1 MNVDDIV
8 EVANKVSESL
18 DGDDFSR
25 ADVLLMLN
33 GTLPAVIWNDLVTYR
48 KVQGWTVG
56 NPGDEYD
63 EDKKID
69 PKLVV
74 YEMVEPMVVAA
85 YEAVYAVVRSLRFYH
100 RIDSDDPVVPP
111 ILQNMTDKQR
121 KEWEEVNDVHL
132 GEIREEDGIHRASGT
147 ITVEP
152 VPLVAPRV

>member
-100 RIDSDDPVVPP
+100 RIDSDDSVVPP

-152 VPLVAPRV
+152 APLVAPRV

>member
-152 VPLVAPRV
+152 APLVAPRV

>member
-111 ILQNMTDKQR
+111 GLQNMTDKQR